1 MKKEIDSRQD
11 LSSEDVDVQR
21 ERHPSV
27 RFINIP
33 DAWIIGIDEMLSSM
47 RYGMPL
53 KEVRQFEGM
62 LITVFRD
69 DLEMK
74 NLDRYRTVINKK
86 EQELYSIDMDL
97 HIDQE
102 IDKCLVKCLN

>member
-1 MKKEIDSRQD
+1 MCCAGGLLICLPREQAAKYCSEIKKVEG
-11 LSSEDVDVQR
+11 
-21 ERHPSV
+21 HH
-27 RFINIP
+27 
-33 DAWIIGIDEMLSSM
+33 AWIIGIDEMLSSM